1 MLETKQ
7 ISTFFE
13 SLSEYEHFS
22 LEWTSACAKLNPT
35 ERNVERLGVLKRR
48 AERLGI

>member
-7 ISTFFE
+7 ISVFFG
-13 SLSEYEHFS
+13 SLNEYEQFN

-35 ERNVERLGVLKRR
+35 ERNVERLGVLKKR
-48 AERLGI
+48 AERLGT